1 LPPEQNDCRPIGV
14 FDSGVGGL
22 SMLMALRK
30 HLPEESFIYVADSGF
45 AHYGDRS
52 SAFIED
58 RVSTISDFLIS
69 KHVKSIVIACN
80 TATVTAIAAIRA
92 KYSLPIVGM
101 EPAMKP
107 ATEITRS
114 GVVGVLA
121 TERTIKSQA
130 VADLC
135 ECYCSTIRF
144 LLQPCPGLVE
154 CVENGDISS
163 DQVRALLTNFIA
175 PLLAKNA
182 DTLVLGCTHYVFLK
196 SLIEEIAGP
205 DVTVVESSFAVAR
218 QVERRLPTASTFE
231 NMLANKTS
239 MPTTVFYT
247 TSENTKSNS
256 LFSVLLKENVEVHSL

>member
-1 LPPEQNDCRPIGV
+1 VLR
-14 FDSGVGGL
+14 
-22 SMLMALRK
+22 ALRK
-30 HLPEESFIYVADSGF
+30 HLPDESFIYVADSGY
-45 AHYGDRS
+45 APYGDRS
-52 SAFIED
+52 SVFIEE
-58 RVSTISDFLIS
+58 RVSAISEFLIG
-69 KHVKSIVIACN
+69 KNVKSIVIACN
-80 TATVTAIAAIRA
+80 TATVTAISAIRA
-92 KYSLPIVGM
+92 KYSLPIIGL
-101 EPAMKP
+101 EPAIKP
-107 ATEITRS
+107 AAELTRS

-135 ECYCSTIRF
+135 ESYSSSIRF

-163 DQVRALLTNFIA
+163 DQVRTLLTNFIA

-205 DVTVVESSFAVAR
+205 HITVVESSLAVAR
-218 QVERRLPTASTFE
+218 QVERRLHPVSTVE

-239 MPTTVFYT
+239 KLTTVFYT

-256 LFSVLLKENVEVHSL
+256 LFSILLKENVEVHSL